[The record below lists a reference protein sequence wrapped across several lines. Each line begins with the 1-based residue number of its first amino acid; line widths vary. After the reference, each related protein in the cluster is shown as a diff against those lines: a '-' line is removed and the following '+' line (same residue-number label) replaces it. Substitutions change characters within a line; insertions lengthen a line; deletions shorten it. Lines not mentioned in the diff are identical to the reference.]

1 MPDELPETP
10 PAKPR
15 RSPFRRLVLLALFAL
30 TLPFDW
36 GEHSSC
42 QGSPRT
48 FTGIEVLTEHPENG
62 ISIAVLILTPVVL
75 GLLQPRIRNAVAG
88 LLTEF
93 ASMLFASL
101 GTMFCFVNAVLA
113 GGIAPSSGRVYPAPW
128 IATLATLLTVVD
140 AGQGAVERIRDIV
153 AKRKQRRETALSD
166 EPATPSPEP

>member
-15 RSPFRRLVLLALFAL
+15 RSPFRRLVLLALFVL

-36 GEHSSC
+36 GERSSC
-42 QGSPRT
+42 QGGPRT
-48 FTGIEVLTEHPENG
+48 FTGIELFTERPDNG
-62 ISIAVLILTPVVL
+62 ISIAVLVLTPVVL

-101 GTMFCFVNAVLA
+101 GTMFCFVNAVFSS
-113 GGIAPSSGRVYPAPW
+113 GFAPSSDRVYPAPW
-128 IATLATLLTVVD
+128 IATLISLLTVVD

-153 AKRKQRRETALSD
+153 AERKRLREAALND
-166 EPATPSPEP
+166 EPAKPSPEP